1 MAYSHK
7 VLELR
12 EQQIRDLVDVMEEL
26 TPEKALVQSYKDE
39 AEKAAAEAERL
50 RKEVIEA
57 RKQKLEEIK
66 ETK

>member
-1 MAYSHK
+1 M
-7 VLELR
+7 LELR